1 MLTKRQTTR
10 ENSCITL
17 WVLCTLLVPIFGSC
31 GTKPRMT
38 VDEVKQLVGKEAPVG
53 STKSRVLSFLD
64 KHQIQHSD
72 YSEHPERESDF
83 RDPKLD
89 SKRQLIK
96 GLIKAIIR
104 NVGGDERFTEWSIEI
119 FFYFDDN
126 GRLLDYNVKGTG
138 TSF

>member
-1 MLTKRQTTR
+1 
-10 ENSCITL
+10 
-17 WVLCTLLVPIFGSC
+17 
-31 GTKPRMT
+31 MT
-38 VDEVKQLVGKEAPVG
+38 VDEVKQLVGREAPVG
-53 STKSRVLSFLD
+53 STKSRVLSFLE

-83 RDPKLD
+83 QDPKLD

-104 NVGGDERFTEWSIEI
+104 DVGGDEKFTEWSIEI

-126 GRLLDYNVKGTG
+126 GKLLDYNVKRIG

>member
-1 MLTKRQTTR
+1 
-10 ENSCITL
+10 
-17 WVLCTLLVPIFGSC
+17 
-31 GTKPRMT
+31 MT

-53 STKSRVLSFLD
+53 STKPRVLSFLE

-83 RDPKLD
+83 QDPKLD

-96 GLIKAIIR
+96 GLIR
-104 NVGGDERFTEWSIEI
+104 DVGGDEKFTEWSIEI

-126 GRLLDYNVKGTG
+126 GRLLDYNVKRTG